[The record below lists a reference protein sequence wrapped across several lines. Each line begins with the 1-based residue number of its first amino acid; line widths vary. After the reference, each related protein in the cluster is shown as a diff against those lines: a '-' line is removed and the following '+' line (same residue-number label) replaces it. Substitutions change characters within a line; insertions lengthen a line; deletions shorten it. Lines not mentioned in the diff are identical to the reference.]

1 MRACIQVPNAVV
13 NKAFKWLGYLQP
25 LGNSHGES
33 CWQIKAA
40 VATLT
45 LAFVS

>member
-1 MRACIQVPNAVV
+1 MRMCIQVPNAAV
-13 NKAFKWLGYLQP
+13 NKALKWRGYLQP
-25 LGNSHGES
+25 LWNSHGGS

-40 VATLT
+40 IATPT